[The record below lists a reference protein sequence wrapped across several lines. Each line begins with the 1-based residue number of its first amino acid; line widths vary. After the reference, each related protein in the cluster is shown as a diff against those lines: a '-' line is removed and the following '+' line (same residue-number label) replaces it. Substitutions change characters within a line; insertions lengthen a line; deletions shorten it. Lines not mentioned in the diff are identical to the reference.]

1 MAPSTAAL
9 QLVARLSTYSTRG
22 SRLSCTCIPL
32 RPSLSLSQLPAFRP
46 SSIQTSIRFA
56 STETPQATPEPPDF
70 LSEGELKIFNII
82 KEELKPIKLEVQDV
96 SGGCG
101 SMYALDIV
109 SDQFKGLNVMK
120 QHRLVNK
127 ILGEEIKK
135 WHGVQLK
142 TKAP

>member
-1 MAPSTAAL
+1 MASRTFLQNLSRTPS
-9 QLVARLSTYSTRG
+9 
-22 SRLSCTCIPL
+22 
-32 RPSLSLSQLPAFRP
+32 
-46 SSIQTSIRFA
+46 RFA
-56 STETPQATPEPPDF
+56 SRQFIPSRSPFLPITSRFYSSPVEAPDYLDANERRVFDLVKAGLEP
-70 LSEGELKIFNII
+70 S
-82 KEELKPIKLEVQDV
+82 KLEVQDI

-109 SDQFKGLNVMK
+109 SEKFKGLPVIK
-120 QHRLVNK
+120 QHRLVNQ

>member
-1 MAPSTAAL
+1 ML
-9 QLVARLSTYSTRG
+9 YLY
-22 SRLSCTCIPL
+22 IW
-32 RPSLSLSQLPAFRP
+32 SLMLIDDCQ
-46 SSIQTSIRFA
+46 
-56 STETPQATPEPPDF
+56 
-70 LSEGELKIFNII
+70 
-82 KEELKPIKLEVQDV
+82 VQDI

-109 SDQFKGLNVMK
+109 SEQFKGLPIIK

-127 ILGEEIKK
+127 VLGDEIKK